1 MFRRHIAIPALTLLL
16 MLAACS
22 DRNGGTSSS
31 TSSGTAGPAPPGAS
45 SQTVRFLV
53 VGDTGTGPS
62 GFQYDVA
69 KVMEQVCAQRGCDFA
84 LVTGDNIY
92 ERGVSSATD
101 SQFDTAFRT
110 PYANLK
116 FPFFIALGN
125 HDNTGNTIAG
135 DGSDNA
141 KGDFEV
147 DYNYLS
153 ANTNQQW
160 TMPDRYYGFTW
171 PRDAAAPVADFVA
184 IDASP
189 ITHFVNDTSTQWSGD
204 RLATY
209 IADQKTFVGDRLSA
223 SKARWRF
230 AFAHHPYI
238 SNGQHGNA
246 GSFEQGSS
254 PDTCAIPL
262 LISDTCRGADY
273 KAFLEATIC
282 NRADVFFTGH
292 DHNLY
297 WLQPTAA
304 CGKTEFI
311 LSGAGSKTRTNDFP
325 DRNPTYFQIG
335 DVPGFFWVEL
345 NGDTFSGAA
354 YTETN
359 GISTRTDS
367 AGLPLPVF
375 ERSFQ
380 RKP

>member
-1 MFRRHIAIPALTLLL
+1 MTATRLILSSLLFAG
-16 MLAACS
+16 LAGC
-22 DRNGGTSSS
+22 
-31 TSSGTAGPAPPGAS
+31 GAS
-45 SQTVRFLV
+45 TAPEAGAGSGSNGSGDSVRFIV

-62 GFQYDVA
+62 GLQYDVA

-84 LVTGDNIY
+84 IVTGDNIY
-92 ERGVSSATD
+92 ERGVSSVSD

-141 KGDFEV
+141 KGDFQV
-147 DYNYLS
+147 DYNYSS
-153 ANTNQQW
+153 ANTDGQW
-160 TMPDRYYGFTW
+160 TMPDRYYAFTW
-171 PRDAAAPVADFVA
+171 PRNSTTPVADFVA

-189 ITHFVNDTSTQWSGD
+189 ITHFVNDTSAQWSGD

-209 IADQKTFVGDRLSA
+209 IADQKAFVGDRLST

-246 GSFEQGSS
+246 GSFESGAS
-254 PDTCAIPL
+254 PDTCSVPL
-262 LISDTCRGADY
+262 IISDTCRGADY
-273 KAFLEATIC
+273 KAFLEATMC
-282 NRADVFFTGH
+282 DRADVFFTGH

-304 CGKTEFI
+304 CGKTQFI
-311 LSGAGSKTRTNDFP
+311 LSGAGAKTRGNDAP
-325 DRNPTYFQIG
+325 DRNPTYFQVG
-335 DVPGFFWVEL
+335 DISGFYWVEL
-345 NGDTFSGAA
+345 RGDTFYGAA
-354 YTETN
+354 YTQT
-359 GISTRTDS
+359 GGVSTQVDS
-367 AGLPLPVF
+367 AGKPLPVF

-380 RKP
+380 RSGS